1 MGLGLEASPEEIR
14 IFLEE
19 AEEQILTL
27 EEGIIDLEKSSD
39 DSGK

>member
-19 AEEQILTL
+19 AEEQILTRS
-27 EEGIIDLEKSSD
+27 EERYHR
-39 DSGK
+39 SGKKFR